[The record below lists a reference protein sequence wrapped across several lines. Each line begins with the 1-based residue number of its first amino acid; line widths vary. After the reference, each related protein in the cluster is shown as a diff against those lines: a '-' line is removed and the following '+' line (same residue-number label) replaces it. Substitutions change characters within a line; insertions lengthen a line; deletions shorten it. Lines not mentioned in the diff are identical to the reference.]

1 MSDAANNP
9 DPDHYATVS
18 QIIQAPRKNGD
29 RIDVGELLSAM
40 SQAQID
46 EKKAE
51 RDERKA
57 KRVEADKAAKDRR
70 RFWLK
75 AIAVAVPLVLGSG
88 GLGSWKL
95 ATAAEAVD
103 PNIEKLDWLNERAD
117 TQAITISESTEYLS
131 DQIQAI
137 SPEAAKVEVPDSVKD
152 AKTEAERIREKRD
165 HDETRKADPFQ

>member
-1 MSDAANNP
+1 MTDSANNP

-29 RIDVGELLSAM
+29 KIDVGELLSAFT
-40 SQAQID
+40 QAQID

-51 RDERKA
+51 RDERKTKLEATEKNA
-57 KRVEADKAAKDRR
+57 KERR

-95 ATAAEAVD
+95 AHAEPD

-137 SPEAAKVEVPDSVKD
+137 SPEAAEVKVPESVKD
-152 AKTEAERIREKRD
+152 AKDEAERIREKRD
-165 HDETRKADPFQ
+165 HEEQRKDDPFE